1 MPYLITTMCYRPDH
15 FYNKPRGFQHW
26 LQHTQGEMAAETII
40 ALVDP
45 DFVFLR
51 PLDGRV
57 RGANNSIFSSSYKP
71 ADMDFDFV
79 TKVLSYIS

>member
-1 MPYLITTMCYRPDH
+1 M
-15 FYNKPRGFQHW
+15 
-26 LQHTQGEMAAETII
+26 GEESVI

-57 RGANNSIFSSSYKP
+57 RGANNSIYSSSYKP
-71 ADMDFDFV
+71 ADMDFDYV
-79 TKVLSYIS
+79 TKVLRGKETLLLALKAD